1 MNGETNRRVVDFPPL
16 EFLISLDPERFFVV
30 REKHGRSS
38 GVFDELSSAIQFV
51 RDECQAVDARRSSN
65 STKTLLVSALRDDFS
80 C

>member
-38 GVFDELSSAIQFV
+38 GVFDELSSAILFV
-51 RDECQAVDARRSSN
+51 RDECQARG
-65 STKTLLVSALRDDFS
+65 SATVIKFDQNLACLRAAG
-80 C
+80 